1 MGNKQIEEKK
11 RIIFTLSND
20 LLRKLDDAS
29 REHGDCGRRM
39 KQHDDR
45 LNKLEDKAEK
55 NKVNIG
61 KIIACHNHLN
71 NDCKLDED

>member
-29 REHGDCGRRM
+29 KEHGDCGR
-39 KQHDDR
+39 
-45 LNKLEDKAEK
+45 A
-55 NKVNIG
+55 V
-61 KIIACHNHLN
+61 IIRIALN
-71 NDCKLDED
+71 NFFAKKDY

>member
-1 MGNKQIEEKK
+1 MLGYIAWEVRQ
-11 RIIFTLSND
+11 
-20 LLRKLDDAS
+20 LRLDMTS
-29 REHGDCGRRM
+29 RVLREDCDRRM

-61 KIIACHNHLN
+61 KIIACHNQLN
-71 NDCKLDED
+71 SDCKLDDD